1 MAKETPVIQGV
12 ALTGSLVTYYTVP
25 TTDPQTKQVRLTGMR
40 FINTDTVE
48 RTVTVHIIPAG
59 GAAGVANTRFK
70 TLTIQPSS
78 LGYPPP
84 YFAMTDVLLQGTF
97 IQASASAANVVAM
110 SADGVVLP

>member
-1 MAKETPVIQGV
+1 MAKQTPVIQGV
-12 ALTGSLVTYYTVP
+12 ALTASLVTYYIVP
-25 TTDPQTKQVRLTGMR
+25 TNDPQTKQVQLTGMR

-59 GAAGVANTRFK
+59 GSASVATTRFK

-84 YFAMTDVLLQGTF
+84 YFSMTDVLLQGSF
-97 IQASASAANVVAM
+97 IQASASVAGVVAM